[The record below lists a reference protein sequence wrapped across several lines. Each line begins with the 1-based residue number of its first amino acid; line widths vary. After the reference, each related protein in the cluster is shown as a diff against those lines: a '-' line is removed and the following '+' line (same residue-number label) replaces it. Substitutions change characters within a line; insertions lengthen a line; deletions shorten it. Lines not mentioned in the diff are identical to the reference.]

1 MIKKKPITVTV
12 WLLVLTIFTL
22 YFASNGCKKNKKKN
36 DFNVVLIVIDALRS
50 DHLPFYGYEKNTAP
64 FLWELSKKS
73 VVFENVFS
81 TSSWTAPATA
91 SIFTSLYPFQHGVL
105 MGLLAVRNAQQTD
118 PTIKVNKIPEEIE
131 TIAEVLKK
139 KGYQT
144 YGISDNLN
152 IGKMEGFTQGFDK
165 FKTFMYEKAPA
176 VNAVVK
182 KWKKE
187 LLANGKY
194 FLYIHYMEP
203 HAPYHA
209 REPWYKHHE
218 DNRKSNISAYDSEIN
233 FVDQHIKELFELFQW
248 ENNTLLIITSDHGE
262 GLWDHGLMAHG
273 NTLYREEIQVP
284 LMMYF
289 PGGITSRRISTNVS
303 IIDIIPTVRD
313 LIGLPKDKN
322 NEGVSLVPLIENR
335 EYDLLNSRNLF
346 SYLWVKTKG
355 GKINTLKEIEWKTT
369 IYKKWHLIIKMP
381 EKRRLYSLL
390 LDKKER
396 ENKFEAARD
405 TAAQL
410 EKRFENF
417 MKKSK
422 KYKQKSVKHKLDKKE
437 TDKLKSLG
445 YVH

>member
-1 MIKKKPITVTV
+1 
-12 WLLVLTIFTL
+12 
-22 YFASNGCKKNKKKN
+22 
-36 DFNVVLIVIDALRS
+36 
-50 DHLPFYGYEKNTAP
+50 
-64 FLWELSKKS
+64 
-73 VVFENVFS
+73 
-81 TSSWTAPATA
+81 
-91 SIFTSLYPFQHGVL
+91 
-105 MGLLAVRNAQQTD
+105 
-118 PTIKVNKIPEEIE
+118 
-131 TIAEVLKK
+131 
-139 KGYQT
+139 
-144 YGISDNLN
+144 
-152 IGKMEGFTQGFDK
+152 
-165 FKTFMYEKAPA
+165 
-176 VNAVVK
+176 
-182 KWKKE
+182 
-187 LLANGKY
+187 
-194 FLYIHYMEP
+194 MEP

-289 PGGITSRRISTNVS
+289 PGGTTSRRISTNVS

-313 LIGLPKDKN
+313 LTGLPKDKN

-335 EYDLLNSRNLF
+335 EYDLLNKRNLF

-396 ENKFEAARD
+396 ENKFEAAPD

-422 KYKQKSVKHKLDKKE
+422 KYKQESVKHKPDKKE